1 MKTEIFQ
8 IDDLSAENL
17 SKLEKAAHLI
27 RDGEIVVFPTET
39 VYGLGADA
47 LNPEAVKKIFE
58 AKGRPND
65 NPLIIHLSELAEIE
79 ALVSDIPP
87 KAKVLMERFWPGPL
101 TMVLKKSEAVPD
113 AVTAGL
119 DTVAIRVPDHPIASA
134 FIRKAGCPVAAPS
147 ANRSGRPSPTS
158 AGHVL
163 TDLDGLVSAIIIS
176 ADTEIGLEST
186 VIDMTVE
193 PPMVLRPGDI
203 TVCALREVLGQVA
216 VAANVTDN
224 VCPEKV
230 ASPGMKY
237 RHYSPQG
244 DLIVVKGNKAEIT
257 DKINK
262 ALKHSKKARM
272 KIGVLATNETMD
284 YYKEGITISLGSE
297 SDPKELA
304 KNLYSRLRTFDDLG
318 VEIIYAEDIP
328 MNNETL
334 ALINRLYK
342 AAGYHFI

>member
-1 MKTEIFQ
+1 MKTEIYQ
-8 IDDLSAENL
+8 IDGLDQTNID
-17 SKLEKAAHLI
+17 KLEEAAQWI
-27 RDGEIVVFPTET
+27 KKGETVVFPTET

-47 LNPEAVKKIFE
+47 LNPAAVKKIFE

-65 NPLIIHLSELAEIE
+65 NPLIIHISKAENLAL
-79 ALVSDIPP
+79 LVSEIPP
-87 KAKVLMERFWPGPL
+87 KAKLLMEVFWPGPL
-101 TMVLKKSEAVPD
+101 TMVLKKSDAVPD
-113 AVTAGL
+113 EVTAGL
-119 DTVAIRVPDHPIASA
+119 DTVAVRLPDHPIASA
-134 FIRKAGCPVAAPS
+134 FIKLAGCPIAAPS
-147 ANRSGRPSPTS
+147 ANRSGRPSPTQ
-158 AGHVL
+158 ANHVL
-163 TDLDGLVSAIIIS
+163 TDLNGLVPAMIIS
-176 ADTEIGLEST
+176 SDAEIGLEST

-203 TVCALREVLGQVA
+203 TVCALRDVLGEVA
-216 VAANVTDN
+216 VAPNVTDD

-237 RHYSPQG
+237 THYSPKG
-244 DLIVVKGNKAEIT
+244 ELIIVKGNQEEIT
-257 DKINK
+257 EKIRK

-284 YYKEGITISLGSE
+284 FYKEGITISLGSQA
-297 SDPKELA
+297 DPKELA